1 VDNSRVVADV
11 SEQPAGLPEWAPL
24 LAASLRELLP
34 GLADEV
40 VAAVAAGVPAYARPL
55 QGRFGEGVRLGVQEA
70 LQHFVLVLE
79 GREPPDAPQ
88 GRRTSVALGR
98 GELRAGRTLDALL
111 AAYRVGARVSWRR
124 MADAASELDLDG
136 DALVGLGELIYSHID
151 RLSAASVEGY
161 ALERSLIGGER
172 DRLRARLA
180 DLLVAGAEPATLE
193 TAATEAGWAPPAEV
207 AVLAVAT
214 ADVGTASARLEDHA
228 VLPPVGD
235 GPSLIVI
242 TLADGQSGRSAI
254 EHRLHRLIVTVGH
267 RVGWQDASHSAARA
281 RAAFG
286 LVASGVLPGSTVLWT
301 DDHLADLVLHADPAS
316 AADLVAHRLAPLE
329 GSPAPVR
336 TRLATTLQTWLLLDG
351 ARAAVAERLHVHPQ
365 TVRYRLGQLRALF
378 GETLDDP
385 EARFELALALR
396 LVYGRVPSSTA
407 SAR

>member
-1 VDNSRVVADV
+1 M
-11 SEQPAGLPEWAPL
+11 LPDWGPL
-24 LAASLRELLP
+24 LAASLRGLLP
-34 GLADEV
+34 SLADEV

-70 LQHFVLVLE
+70 LRHFVLVLE
-79 GREPPDAPQ
+79 GQEPADAPQ
-88 GRRTSVALGR
+88 GRRTSLALGR

-124 MADAASELDLDG
+124 MADAASELNLDG
-136 DALVGLGELIYSHID
+136 DALVQLGELIYSHID

-172 DRLRARLA
+172 DRLRAHLA
-180 DLLVAGAEPATLE
+180 DLLVAGADPATLE
-193 TAATEAGWAPPAEV
+193 TAAGEAGWSPPAEV

-214 ADVGTASARLEDHA
+214 PDAGKASARLEDHA
-228 VLPPVGD
+228 VLPPTGEE
-235 GPSLIVI
+235 PSLILI
-242 TLADGQSGRSAI
+242 TLAEGPAGRGAI
-254 EHRLHRLIVTVGH
+254 ERRLHRLTVAVGQ
-267 RVGWQDASHSAARA
+267 RVGWQDAGRSAARA

-286 LVASGVLPGSTVLWT
+286 LVTSGVVPGSAVLWT

-329 GSPAPVR
+329 QSPAPVR
-336 TRLATTLQTWLLLDG
+336 ARLATTLQTWLLLDG

-365 TVRYRLGQLRALF
+365 TVRYRLGQLRGLF
-378 GETLDDP
+378 GEALDDP

-396 LVYGRVPSSTA
+396 LAYGRVPSSTT